1 MSLHVLIGHLL
12 SSYVTFPMG
21 LFLLLIYGRSLKI
34 LDPRPL
40 LDIRVVN
47 MFLQFVA
54 CLFILFVVFLDK
66 QSS

>member
-1 MSLHVLIGHLL
+1 MLIGHLL
-12 SSYVTFPMG
+12 SSHVTFPMG
-21 LFLLLIYGRSLKI
+21 LFLLLIYGRPLNI

-54 CLFILFVVFLDK
+54 WLFTLFVVFFDK